1 MFLCEYFFVKKS
13 RKAKRTAC
21 RCYCKI
27 LYENLLTFV
36 LLFVIKLQKLFDM
49 TKPRLVKVR
58 ASFYVFQH
66 IAKNEAAPILNTPSS
81 IFNVLHLF
89 GLRYY
94 HYCFFS

>member
-58 ASFYVFQH
+58 ASFYV
-66 IAKNEAAPILNTPSS
+66 NCSS